1 MLNQRQLPYLL
12 LLPSVLFLLAF
23 FIWPLIEAALI
34 ALQNASGE
42 WSLENFR
49 EMADDLNFTDALK
62 NTLLLVIV
70 IVPLQ
75 LMIALGLAMLL
86 RQLGTGRDIYLYI
99 WTIPLGV
106 SDLAAGIVWL
116 SLLSERGYLN
126 TVLYYLGVI
135 DDPALWL
142 SYETPV
148 ALFVAVVLAEI
159 WRATALILVILV
171 AGMQL
176 IPREYGEAAE
186 IFGATAWKR
195 FTRVTLPLLKPSVQT
210 ALILRTILAFE
221 VFAVVVALG
230 GRDLPVLVGEAYFWQ
245 YDYQN
250 TGVASAYAVLILL
263 VSVVATVFYL
273 RLLKVRPEQMG

>member
-34 ALQNASGE
+34 ALQDASGE
-42 WSLENFR
+42 WSPENFR
-49 EMADDLNFTDALK
+49 EMAGDLNFRDALK

-86 RQLGTGRDIYLYI
+86 RQLATGRDIYLYI

-148 ALFVAVVLAEI
+148 ALFAAVVLAEI
-159 WRATALILVILV
+159 WRATALILVIVV

-195 FTRVTLPLLKPSVQT
+195 FTRVTLPMLKPSVQT

-263 VSVVATVFYL
+263 VSVVATLFYL
-273 RLLKVRPEQMG
+273 RLLKVRPEQMA